1 MNDING
7 EAVMEKLNFPNRV
20 TVELTND
27 CNVSCTFCNR
37 QKIAMDIGYM
47 EENLFYKI
55 IDEMADH
62 LPIKL
67 VPFFRGE
74 PLMHPQIIKFIRYA
88 KSKGIGPIQLAS
100 NALLLD
106 EKMQDALIETGIDYL
121 SFSLD
126 TIDPQIYKCSRLLG
140 DLNISSRNVESM
152 GLKCRERKK
161 KGLPVPALQVSTINI
176 EEYIPGQKTFIERWL
191 PYVDVVRVYE
201 QHDEKGQLADPKV
214 RAKLDLFHERKPC
227 RKVFTDMI
235 VYWDGRLAL
244 CNYDWDEQRDI
255 GNVNTMTLQEAWDA
269 KEYELIRNMHIC
281 NQFDEGICA
290 ECHHWKID
298 YTEGGFIGTSY
309 HADEAGED

>member
-1 MNDING
+1 
-7 EAVMEKLNFPNRV
+7 MEKLNFPNRI

-47 EENLFYKI
+47 EEKLFYKI
-55 IDEMADH
+55 IDEMAEH
-62 LPIKL
+62 LPIKM

-74 PLMHPQIIKFIRYA
+74 PLMHPKIIEFIRYA

-106 EKMQDALIETGIDYL
+106 EDMQDALSEIGVDYI

-126 TIDPQIYKCSRLLG
+126 TIDPQIYQCSRLMG

-161 KGLPVPALQVSTINI
+161 KGLPVPTLQVSTINI
-176 EEYIPGQKTFIERWL
+176 EEYIPEQKAFIKRWL

-201 QHDEKGQLADPKV
+201 QHDEKGQLVNPEI
-214 RAKLDLFHERKPC
+214 RAKLDLLHERKPC

-235 VYWDGRLAL
+235 IYWDGRLAL
-244 CNYDWDEQRDI
+244 CNYDWDEHRDI
-255 GNVNTMTLQEAWDA
+255 GNINTMTLQEAWNSE
-269 KEYELIRNMHIC
+269 EYEEIRAMHKC
-281 NQFDEGICA
+281 GHFDDGICA
-290 ECHHWKID
+290 GCHHWKID

-309 HADEAGED
+309 RS

>member
-88 KSKGIGPIQLAS
+88 KSKGIGPIQMAS

-161 KGLPVPALQVSTINI
+161 KGLPVPTLQVSTINI
-176 EEYIPGQKTFIERWL
+176 EEYIPGQKAFIERWL

-214 RAKLDLFHERKPC
+214 RAKLDLFYERKPC

-309 HADEAGED
+309 HADEAGGN